1 MASGTLTDPLGIK
14 TKTVSGTT
22 GAAGQFNTG
31 SGSGVTILAVKCQ
44 PYIGFARLD
53 DGIWWGF
60 LKNWDLSSPGTVD
73 YSATIY
79 YIVR

>member
-1 MASGTLTDPLGIK
+1 MAGGTLTKPLDIK

-31 SGSGVTILAVKCQ
+31 LGIGPTILAVKCQ

-53 DGIWWGF
+53 AGIWWAF
-60 LKNWDLSSPGTVD
+60 LKNWDLSSPGAVD

-79 YIVR
+79 YI